1 MKILSNEVKGN
12 YTEVVVQADKSV
24 WAEQQ
29 EKAFK
34 KLASKLNIQG
44 FRKGH
49 IPLSVAKS
57 KISEYEIISQAI
69 NPTIDSMY
77 REINESNDFKKEN
90 VIIDALNVDVKKVDK
105 NTLEVLF
112 KFENYPTIETPDIK
126 SLTVK
131 YSLPKVEDK
140 EVDSE
145 ISRLSKNDWML
156 GVKES
161 GIIANGDMANIDFE
175 GFLDDKPFAG
185 GTAKAF
191 DLEIGSGS
199 FIPGFEEQL
208 VGLKKGDKKDIF
220 VTFPENYHEKSLAGK
235 KTKFAI
241 TVNEI
246 KEITKPTFDAEYIK
260 KFNFPNVN
268 TEEELRK
275 HIGSQILEM
284 KKLQA
289 RDQVVPLI
297 SQELIEKTKVSYFPE
312 SLLKDERNRIMSDI
326 QNKASQSNK
335 STEEYIQ
342 QNLGFKDMI
351 EFNKNVKETAN
362 KNLTLVLAIEKL
374 IEKFNIE
381 ITEKDLNDYFE
392 KVAKYYGATVDQI
405 KKQFVNRTEGLKV
418 FLSQQKLFDEIIKQI
433 SSK

>member
-1 MKILSNEVKGN
+1 MKILSNKIQGN
-12 YTEVVVQADKSV
+12 YTEIIVEADKKAWV
-24 WAEQQ
+24 DQQ

-34 KLASKLNIQG
+34 NLASKLNIQG

-49 IPLSVAKS
+49 IPLQVAKS
-57 KISEYEIISQAI
+57 KITEPEIINQAI
-69 NPTIDSMY
+69 NPMIDELY
-77 REINESNDFKKEN
+77 RDINASKDFEKKN

-105 NTLEVLF
+105 NSLEVLF

-126 SLTVK
+126 SLKVK
-131 YSLPKVEDK
+131 YNLPKVDSK

-185 GTAKAF
+185 GTAKSF

-246 KEITKPTFDAEYIK
+246 KEITKPTMDAEYIK

-268 TEEELRK
+268 TLDELRK
-275 HIGSQILEM
+275 HISLQILEM

-312 SLLKDERNRIMSDI
+312 SLIKDEKNRIMTDI
-326 QNKASQSNK
+326 QNKASQAK
-335 STEEYIQ
+335 KTTEEYIQ
-342 QNLGFKDMI
+342 QNLGFKDLI
-351 EFNKNVKETAN
+351 EFNKNVNETAN
-362 KNLTLVLAIEKL
+362 KNLTLVLSIEKL
-374 IEKFNIE
+374 IEILKIE
-381 ITEKDLNDYFE
+381 VTEKDLNDYFE
-392 KVAKYYGATVDQI
+392 KVAKYYGAPVDQI
-405 KKQFVNRTEGLKV
+405 KKQFANRKEGLKV

>member
-235 KTKFAI
+235 KTKFGI

-275 HIGSQILEM
+275 HISSQILEM

>member
-1 MKILSNEVKGN
+1 MKILSNEIKGN
-12 YTEVVVQADKSV
+12 YTELVVEADKKL
-24 WAEQQ
+24 WNEQQ

-57 KISEYEIISQAI
+57 KINEYQIISEAI
-69 NPTIDSMY
+69 NPAIDQLY
-77 REINESNDFKKEN
+77 KEINESDNFKKEN
-90 VIIDALNVDVKKVDK
+90 IIIDALNVDVKKVDK
-105 NTLEVLF
+105 NSLEVLF
-112 KFENYPTIETPDIK
+112 KFENYPTVETPDIK
-126 SLTVK
+126 TLAVK
-131 YSLPKVEDK
+131 YSLPKVEQK

-161 GIIANGDMANIDFE
+161 GVIANGDMANIDFE

-185 GTAKAF
+185 GAAKAF

-208 VGLKKGDKKDIF
+208 IGLKKGEKKDIF

-241 TVNEI
+241 IVNEI
-246 KEITKPTFDAEYIK
+246 KEITKPSFDAEYIK

-297 SQELIEKTKVSYFPE
+297 SQELIAKTKINYFPE
-312 SLLKDERNRIMSDI
+312 SLLKDEKNRIMSDI
-326 QNKASQSNK
+326 QNKASQAKK

-381 ITEKDLNDYFE
+381 VSDKDLNEYFE
-392 KVAKYYGATVDQI
+392 KVAKYYGASIDQI
-405 KKQFVNRTEGLKV
+405 KKQFANRTEGLKV

>member
-1 MKILSNEVKGN
+1 
-12 YTEVVVQADKSV
+12 
-24 WAEQQ
+24 
-29 EKAFK
+29 
-34 KLASKLNIQG
+34 
-44 FRKGH
+44 
-49 IPLSVAKS
+49 
-57 KISEYEIISQAI
+57 
-69 NPTIDSMY
+69 
-77 REINESNDFKKEN
+77 
-90 VIIDALNVDVKKVDK
+90 
-105 NTLEVLF
+105 
-112 KFENYPTIETPDIK
+112 
-126 SLTVK
+126 
-131 YSLPKVEDK
+131 
-140 EVDSE
+140 
-145 ISRLSKNDWML
+145 
-156 GVKES
+156 
-161 GIIANGDMANIDFE
+161 
-175 GFLDDKPFAG
+175 
-185 GTAKAF
+185 
-191 DLEIGSGS
+191 
-199 FIPGFEEQL
+199 
-208 VGLKKGDKKDIF
+208 
-220 VTFPENYHEKSLAGK
+220 
-235 KTKFAI
+235 
-241 TVNEI
+241 
-246 KEITKPTFDAEYIK
+246 
-260 KFNFPNVN
+260 
-268 TEEELRK
+268 
-275 HIGSQILEM
+275 M

>member
-12 YTEVVVQADKSV
+12 YTEVVVQADKNV

-275 HIGSQILEM
+275 HISSQILEM

-335 STEEYIQ
+335 STEQYIQ